1 MFNNYFTIKEFPGDV
16 YRAVGEIIKNSQD
29 FEQSYKELAH
39 MLEVKVKNIDGSS
52 LNKLNEALKKN
63 KLIDEKEF
71 NELKEVIKIRNY
83 VNHKFY
89 LEDFR
94 KKYDSYEEKIA
105 GLEGILN
112 KTQFLIFEAIDV
124 IDNKIDKLRGINI
137 VRPTVF
143 D

>member
-1 MFNNYFTIKEFPGDV
+1 MLNNYFTIKDYPGDV

-29 FEQSYKELAH
+29 FEQSYKELAR

-52 LNKLNEALKKN
+52 LNKLNEALKSE

-71 NELKEVIKIRNY
+71 NQLKEVIKIRNY

-89 LEDFR
+89 LEDFQ
-94 KKYDSYEEKIA
+94 KEYGGYENKIA
-105 GLEGILN
+105 ALEEILN
-112 KTQFLIFEAIDV
+112 KAQFLIFEAIDV
-124 IDNKIDKLRGINI
+124 IDNKIDKLCGKTIM
-137 VRPTVF
+137 RPTVF

>member
-1 MFNNYFTIKEFPGDV
+1 MFKNYFAIKEFPGDV

-29 FEQSYKELAH
+29 FEQSYKELARL
-39 MLEVKVKNIDGSS
+39 LEVNVKNIDGSS

-94 KKYDSYEEKIA
+94 KKYGSYEEMIA
-105 GLEGILN
+105 ELEGILN